1 MKTRESV
8 VYRAR
13 GILAALPCLAFLAI
27 TFKETESDTVV
38 WPVGLSLFF
47 AGVFLR
53 VWAQQHIHYRLR
65 IKKALTVTGPYKYVR
80 NPIYLGNTAMLMGM
94 TALSELLWFLPLT
107 LLWCTL
113 VYALVVRREEKHLLG
128 KYGAPYRR
136 YLEDVPRW
144 IPRLP
149 ARMVTNDDSDAKRF
163 FWPSIVAELH
173 CLLWLVPL
181 VAKEL
186 LDINGFI
193 S

>member
-13 GILAALPCLAFLAI
+13 GVLAAVPCLLFLVI
-27 TFKETESDTVV
+27 TFKETERDSVV

-47 AGVFLR
+47 AGVSLR

-65 IKKALTVTGPYKYVR
+65 VKKALTVTGPYKYVR
-80 NPIYLGNTAMLMGM
+80 NPIYWGNSAMLMGM

-107 LLWCTL
+107 LVWCAI
-113 VYALVVRREEKHLLG
+113 VYGLVVRREERHLLG
-128 KYGAPYRR
+128 KYGAPYRQ

-144 IPRLP
+144 IPSFRTGT
-149 ARMVTNDDSDAKRF
+149 VTSEAPDTRRF
-163 FWPSIVAELH
+163 FWPSVVAELH
-173 CLLWLVPL
+173 CLLWLLPL
-181 VAKEL
+181 IAKEVL
-186 LDINGFI
+186 AENGFI